1 MSKESILLSPLA
13 YFGKK
18 IFKLIRKF
26 TLELDKPFFELMKKS
41 LDRKFMFFGYN
52 ESYLQLGCLCL

>member
-1 MSKESILLSPLA
+1 MSIESILLSPLA

-18 IFKLIRKF
+18 NLKLIRKF
-26 TLELDKPFFELMKKS
+26 TLELDKPFFEIMKKS

-52 ESYLQLGCLCL
+52 ESYL